1 MNSSSAGSVQSAIFV
16 LSMIAA
22 VVLLVVLNVEHR
34 VDVGRWYRS
43 SDITRVRVAVLVVGD
58 LALVI
63 LSFQNWIVG
72 GSLAALTGALFT
84 LGIESGNWGFER
96 SR

>member
-1 MNSSSAGSVQSAIFV
+1 
-16 LSMIAA
+16 MIAA